1 MGITESITINELLS
15 KYPYLQDYLIRRS
28 PKFKKLTNPVIRS
41 TMGKIATVAKAAAI
55 GGIDPKQLVDELNE
69 EIRRKGGAAVAE
81 ADADRRA
88 QLKQILLDLHGGA
101 DHTALKERFR
111 QFLYHVSPTEIAK
124 IEQSLIDE
132 GLPHTEIKNLSSL
145 HLEIFREALD
155 ENALP
160 EMPAGHPVSTF
171 VAENREASS
180 RLDALQKIVE
190 QAGKASIPAAF
201 DQFADRYGAVV
212 DDLAQIEKHYL
223 RKENQLF
230 PFLEK
235 RGFSGPTQVM
245 WALHDDIRAQL
256 KIARKFETTPA
267 ERIGAAAAMVTE
279 ISDMIQKEELILLP
293 VALDLL
299 TEDDWRAIRYGEG
312 DIGYAWITP
321 GDDWPE
327 GKIDAPPTLNDAA
340 SAAGIQLDCGV
351 LSGEMLNLM
360 LTHLPVDLTLV
371 GADDRV
377 LYFSQG
383 KERIFPRS
391 PGIIGREVR
400 NCHPPKSV
408 HIVEEILSKFRSGE
422 RDEAEFWLELGGS
435 FIHIRYFALR
445 DAKQEYRGC
454 LEVSQN
460 VTGIR
465 ALEGEQR
472 LLNPSSP

>member
-15 KYPYLQDYLIRRS
+15 KYPYLQDYLIQRS

-55 GGIDPKQLVDELNE
+55 GGIDPRQLVDELNE
-69 EIRRKGGAAVAE
+69 EIRRKGGAAMAE

-88 QLKQILLDLHGGA
+88 QLKQILLDLHAGA
-101 DHTALKERFR
+101 DRAALKERFR

-132 GLPHTEIKNLSSL
+132 GLPQKEIKNLSSL

-160 EMPAGHPVSTF
+160 EMPAGHPVATF

-180 RLDALQKIVE
+180 RLDALRKILE
-190 QAGKASIPAAF
+190 QAGNAPTPATF
-201 DQFADRYGAVV
+201 TQFAGRFGATL

-256 KIARKFETTPA
+256 KIARKPETAPA
-267 ERIGAAAAMVTE
+267 ERIGAAATLVTE
-279 ISDMIQKEELILLP
+279 IGDMIQKEELILLP

-299 TEDDWRAIRYGEG
+299 TEDDWRAIRHGEG

-321 GDDWPE
+321 GNDWPE
-327 GKIDAPPTLNDAA
+327 GKIDAPSTLNEAA

-472 LLNPSSP
+472 LLDWN

>member
-15 KYPYLQDYLIRRS
+15 QYPYLQDYLMQRS
-28 PKFKKLTNPVIRS
+28 PRFKKLTNPLIRT
-41 TMGKIATVAKAAAI
+41 TMGKIATVAKAAVV
-55 GGIDPKQLVDELNE
+55 GGIDPRQLVDELNE
-69 EIRRKGGAAVAE
+69 EIRRKGGAAMAE

-88 QLKQILLDLHGGA
+88 QLKQILLDLHAGGDRA
-101 DHTALKERFR
+101 ALKERFS
-111 QFLYHVSPTEIAK
+111 QFLFQVSPTEIAK

-132 GLPHTEIKNLSSL
+132 GLPQEEIKDLSSL
-145 HLEIFREALD
+145 HLEIFRETLD

-160 EMPAGHPVSTF
+160 ELPAGHPVATF
-171 VAENREASS
+171 VAENREARG
-180 RLDALQKIVE
+180 RLDSLRKIMV
-190 QAGKASIPAAF
+190 QAGTTPDPAIFSRFAGPF
-201 DQFADRYGAVV
+201 DATV

-235 RGFSGPTQVM
+235 RGFAGPAQVM

-256 KIARKFETTPA
+256 KIARNPEAPPA
-267 ERIGAAAAMVTE
+267 ERIGATATLVSD
-279 ISDMIQKEELILLP
+279 IGDMIQKEELILLP
-293 VALDLL
+293 MALELL
-299 TEDDWRAIRYGEG
+299 SEEDWRAIRQGEG
-312 DIGYAWITP
+312 DIGYAWINP
-321 GDDWPE
+321 GKDWPE
-327 GKIDAPPTLNDAA
+327 GQSDAPPSLNGAA
-340 SAAGIQLDCGV
+340 SAAGIRLDCGV

-360 LTHLPVDLTLV
+360 LTNLPVDLTLV

-400 NCHPPKSV
+400 NCHPPQSV
-408 HIVEEILSKFRSGE
+408 HIVEEILGKFRSGE
-422 RDEAEFWLELGGS
+422 RDAAEFWLELGGR

-454 LEVSQN
+454 LEVSQD

-472 LLNPSSP
+472 LLNWN

>member
-1 MGITESITINELLS
+1 MGITESTTINELLS
-15 KYPYLQDYLIRRS
+15 NYPYLQDYLIQRS

-55 GGIDPKQLVDELNE
+55 GGIDPKQLVKELNE
-69 EIRRKGGAAVAE
+69 EIRRQGGAAMAEAE
-81 ADADRRA
+81 ADRRE
-88 QLKQILLDLHGGA
+88 QLKQIILGLHAGA
-101 DHTALKERFR
+101 DREALKERFR
-111 QFLYHVSPTEIAK
+111 QFLCRVSPTEIAK
-124 IEQSLIDE
+124 IEQSLIDG
-132 GLPHTEIKNLSSL
+132 GLPQKEIKNLSSL

-171 VAENREASS
+171 VAENREARA
-180 RLDALQKIVE
+180 RLAPLQKVVA
-190 QAGKASIPAAF
+190 QAGNAPGPTTVHPFAELFDAAL
-201 DQFADRYGAVV
+201 

-235 RGFSGPTQVM
+235 RGLSGPTQVM

-256 KIARKFETTPA
+256 KKARNSEAPPA
-267 ERIGAAAAMVTE
+267 ERIGAAAALVGEIGDMTE
-279 ISDMIQKEELILLP
+279 KEELILLP
-293 VALDLL
+293 LALDLL
-299 TEDDWRAIRYGEG
+299 TEDDWRAIRQGEG

-327 GKIDAPPTLNDAA
+327 GKSDAPPTLNEAA
-340 SAAGIQLDCGV
+340 GAAGIQLDCGV

-408 HIVEEILSKFRSGE
+408 HIVEEILGKFRSGE

-445 DAKQEYRGC
+445 DASREYRGC

-465 ALEGEQR
+465 ALEGDQR
-472 LLNPSSP
+472 LLNWT

>member
-1 MGITESITINELLS
+1 MGITEDITINELLS
-15 KYPYLQDYLIRRS
+15 KYPYLQDYLIQRS
-28 PKFKKLTNPVIRS
+28 PKFKKLTNPLVRH
-41 TMGKIATVAKAAAI
+41 TMGKIATIAKAAAV
-55 GGIDPKQLVDELNE
+55 GGIDPQQLVDELNE
-69 EIRRKGGAAVAE
+69 EIRRKGGVAMAE

-88 QLKQILLDLHGGA
+88 QLKQIILDLHSGEDRA
-101 DHTALKERFR
+101 VLKERFR
-111 QFLYHVSPTEIAK
+111 QFLFHVSPTEIAK

-132 GLPHTEIKNLSSL
+132 GLPQKEIKNLSSL

-155 ENALP
+155 EDALP
-160 EMPAGHPVSTF
+160 VMPAGHPVATF
-171 VAENREASS
+171 VEENRETRV
-180 RLDALQKIVE
+180 RLDALQRIVDL
-190 QAGKASIPAAF
+190 AGCDPSPAIFNPFA
-201 DQFADRYGAVV
+201 DQFGAMIE
-212 DDLAQIEKHYL
+212 DLAQIERHYL

-245 WALHDDIRAQL
+245 WALHDDIRAQF
-256 KIARKFETTPA
+256 KIARNPEATPG
-267 ERIGAAAAMVTE
+267 ERIGATRALVNE
-279 ISDMIQKEELILLP
+279 IGDMIQKEELIMLP
-293 VALDLL
+293 MALDLL
-299 TEDDWRAIRYGEG
+299 TENDWRAIRHGEG
-312 DIGYAWITP
+312 DIGFAWITP
-321 GDDWPE
+321 GNEWPE
-327 GKIDAPPTLNDAA
+327 GEIDTPPTFNEAA
-340 SAAGIQLDCGV
+340 RAAGIQLDCGV

-408 HIVEEILSKFRSGE
+408 HIVEEILSKFRAGE
-422 RDEAEFWLELGGS
+422 RDEAEFWLELGGN

-445 DAKQEYRGC
+445 DAKREYRGC

-465 ALEGEQR
+465 ALEGEQQ
-472 LLNPSSP
+472 LLNWS

>member
-1 MGITESITINELLS
+1 MGITESITINKLLN
-15 KYPYLQDYLIRRS
+15 KYPYLLDYLIQRS
-28 PKFKKLTNPVIRS
+28 PKFNTLTNPLIRS
-41 TMGKIATVAKAAAI
+41 TMGKIATV
-55 GGIDPKQLVDELNE
+55 GN
-69 EIRRKGGAAVAE
+69 RRE
-81 ADADRRA
+81 
-88 QLKQILLDLHGGA
+88 QLKQIIRDLHAGGDRA
-101 DHTALKERFR
+101 ELKERFR
-111 QFLYHVSPTEIAK
+111 QFLCHVSPTEIAQ

-132 GLPHTEIKNLSSL
+132 GLPQSEIKNLSSL

-160 EMPAGHPVSTF
+160 ELPAGHPVTTF
-171 VAENREASS
+171 VAENREAGS
-180 RLDALQKIVE
+180 RLDTLQKIVGL
-190 QAGKASIPAAF
+190 AGNDPSPTLFNLFAS
-201 DQFADRYGAVV
+201 QFGAML
-212 DDLAQIEKHYL
+212 DNLAQIEKHYL

-256 KIARKFETTPA
+256 KIASNPQVTPA
-267 ERIGAAAAMVTE
+267 ERIGATAELVTD
-279 ISDMIQKEELILLP
+279 IGDMIQKEELALLP
-293 VALDLL
+293 MALDLL
-299 TEDDWRAIRYGEG
+299 SEDDWRAIRQGEG

-321 GDDWPE
+321 GNDWPE
-327 GKIDAPPTLNDAA
+327 GESAAPLSLNEAA
-340 SAAGIQLDCGV
+340 SAAGIRLDCGV

-371 GADDRV
+371 GADDRM

-383 KERIFPRS
+383 EGANLPPQ

-408 HIVEEILSKFRSGE
+408 HIVEEILNKFRSGE
-422 RDEAEFWLELGGS
+422 RNDAEFWLELGGR

-445 DAKQEYRGC
+445 DAQQEYRGC

-465 ALEGEQR
+465 ALKGAQR
-472 LLNPSSP
+472 LLNWN

>member
-28 PKFKKLTNPVIRS
+28 PKFKKLSNPVIRS
-41 TMGKIATVAKAAAI
+41 TMGKIATVTQAATI

-69 EIRRKGGAAVAE
+69 EIRRKGGAAMAE

-88 QLKQILLDLHGGA
+88 QLKQILLDLHAGA
-101 DHTALKERFR
+101 ERAALKERFR
-111 QFLYHVSPTEIAK
+111 QFLYHVSPTEIAE
-124 IEQSLIDE
+124 IEQSLIDG
-132 GLPHTEIKNLSSL
+132 GLPQSEIKNLSSL
-145 HLEIFREALD
+145 HLEIFRETLN

-160 EMPAGHPVSTF
+160 ELPSGHPVASF
-171 VAENREASS
+171 VSENREATG
-180 RLDALQKIVE
+180 RLEALRRIVE
-190 QAGKASIPAAF
+190 LAGTDPSPAIF
-201 DQFADRYGAVV
+201 TPFAERFGAMIE
-212 DDLAQIEKHYL
+212 DLAQIEKHYL

-235 RGFSGPTQVM
+235 RGFSGPAQVM

-256 KIARKFETTPA
+256 KIARNPEATPA
-267 ERIGAAAAMVTE
+267 ERIGAAAALVSD
-279 ISDMIQKEELILLP
+279 IGDMIQKEELILLP
-293 VALDLL
+293 MALELL
-299 TEDDWRAIRYGEG
+299 TEDDWRAIRHGER

-321 GDDWPE
+321 GSDWPE
-327 GKIDAPPTLNDAA
+327 VENDAPATLSEAA
-340 SAAGIQLDCGV
+340 GAAGIPLDCGV

-383 KERIFPRS
+383 RERIFPRS

-408 HIVEEILSKFRSGE
+408 HIVEEILNKFRSGE
-422 RDEAEFWLELGGS
+422 RDEAEF
-435 FIHIRYFALR
+435 
-445 DAKQEYRGC
+445 
-454 LEVSQN
+454 
-460 VTGIR
+460 
-465 ALEGEQR
+465 
-472 LLNPSSP
+472 

>member
-15 KYPYLQDYLIRRS
+15 KYPYLQDYLIQRS
-28 PKFKKLTNPVIRS
+28 PKFKKLTNPLIRS
-41 TMGKIATVAKAAAI
+41 TMGKIATVAKAAAV
-55 GGIDPKQLVDELNE
+55 GGIDPQQLVDELNE
-69 EIRRKGGAAVAE
+69 EIRRKGGAAMAE
-81 ADADRRA
+81 ADVDRGV
-88 QLKQILLDLHGGA
+88 QLKQIIRDLHAGA
-101 DHTALKERFR
+101 DRAELKERFR
-111 QFLYHVSPTEIAK
+111 QFLFHVSPTEIAE

-132 GLPHTEIKNLSSL
+132 GLPPEEIKKLSSL
-145 HLEIFREALD
+145 HLEIFREGLD

-160 EMPAGHPVSTF
+160 ELPAGHPVTSF
-171 VAENREASS
+171 VAENREAGG
-180 RLDALQKIVE
+180 RLEALRKIVE
-190 QAGKASIPAAF
+190 LAGNDPDPTVF
-201 DQFADRYGAVV
+201 TPFAGRFGAML
-212 DDLAQIEKHYL
+212 DDLAQFEKHYL

-256 KIARKFETTPA
+256 KIARNIEATPA
-267 ERIGAAAAMVTE
+267 ERIAATAALVTE
-279 ISDMIQKEELILLP
+279 IGDMIQKEELVLLP

-299 TEDDWRAIRYGEG
+299 TEDDWRAIRQGEG
-312 DIGYAWITP
+312 DIGFAWITP
-321 GDDWPE
+321 GADWPA
-327 GKIDAPPTLNDAA
+327 GGSDAPPSLKEAA
-340 SAAGIQLDCGV
+340 SAAGIQLDCGL
-351 LSGEMLNLM
+351 LSGELLNLM

-445 DAKQEYRGC
+445 DAKREYCGC

-465 ALEGEQR
+465 ALEGERR
-472 LLNPSSP
+472 LLNWN

>member
-1 MGITESITINELLS
+1 MGITESITIDELLS

-28 PKFKKLTNPVIRS
+28 PRFKKLTNPVIRS
-41 TMGKIATVAKAAAI
+41 TMGKIATVAKAAAVA
-55 GGIDPKQLVDELNE
+55 GIDPKQLVDELNE
-69 EIRRKGGAAVAE
+69 EIRRKGGAAMAE
-81 ADADRRA
+81 ADADKQA
-88 QLKQILLDLHGGA
+88 QLKQIILDLHAGA
-101 DHTALKERFR
+101 DRAALKERFR
-111 QFLYHVSPTEIAK
+111 RFLFHVSPTEIAK
-124 IEQSLIDE
+124 IEQSLIDG
-132 GLPHTEIKNLSSL
+132 GLPQKEIKDLSSL

-171 VAENREASS
+171 VAENREARG
-180 RLDALQKIVE
+180 RLDALRKIVE
-190 QAGKASIPAAF
+190 MAGNAPDPTTF
-201 DQFADRYGAVV
+201 DRFAGPFGAML

-235 RGFSGPTQVM
+235 RGFSGPAQVM

-256 KIARKFETTPA
+256 KIARNPGAAPA
-267 ERIGAAAAMVTE
+267 ERIGAAATLVTD
-279 ISDMIQKEELILLP
+279 IGDMIQKEELILLP
-293 VALDLL
+293 MALELL
-299 TEDDWRAIRYGEG
+299 TEDDWRAIRQGEG

-321 GDDWPE
+321 GSDWPE
-327 GKIDAPPTLNDAA
+327 GESEAPRTLNEAA
-340 SAAGIQLDCGV
+340 GAAGIRLDCGV
-351 LSGEMLNLM
+351 LSGEMINLM

-408 HIVEEILSKFRSGE
+408 HIVEEILSRFRSGE

-445 DAKQEYRGC
+445 DAKREYRGC

-460 VTGIR
+460 VTSIR
-465 ALEGEQR
+465 ALEGERR
-472 LLNPSSP
+472 LLNWD